1 MTVDAQFRDG
11 VLRLAIKVEDSLNAL
26 DVETIAG
33 MRAALG
39 AARARADLRLVIVE
53 SALNRVFS
61 LGMNLAKLEEVE
73 DARAWTGFEVI
84 AEYIELLVDIA
95 SAPVPTLSVVDGI
108 AAAGGVEL
116 ACVCD
121 TVIGTSNATFAI
133 AQLRKG
139 IFPFVSSAVLVPKI
153 GHARVMHWA
162 LSGQTY
168 PAKRLYDLG
177 LINQLCEPEDRDRS
191 VALFSE
197 RVLSFDPHT
206 LRAGVAALRTES
218 DMVQR
223 IRRAHALFTLNCL
236 ARLEEGGLAP

>member
-1 MTVDAQFRDG
+1 MSIDAEFKDG
-11 VLRLAIKVEDSLNAL
+11 VLRLAIRVEDSSNAL
-26 DVETIAG
+26 DLETIGG
-33 MRAALG
+33 MRAALA
-39 AARARADLRLVIVE
+39 AARARPDLRLVIVE

-61 LGMNLAKLEEVE
+61 LGMNLAKLEEIE
-73 DARAWTGFEVI
+73 DARAWAGFEVI
-84 AEYIELLVDIA
+84 SEYIELLVELA
-95 SAPVPTLSVVDGI
+95 TAPVPTLSVVDGV

-121 TVIGTSNATFAI
+121 SVIGTSNASFAI

-153 GHARVMHWA
+153 GQARVLHWA

-168 PAKRLYDLG
+168 PAKRLFDLG
-177 LINQLCEPEDRDRS
+177 LINQLCEPEDRDRTVS
-191 VALFSE
+191 LYSE
-197 RVLSFDPHT
+197 RVLSFEPHT
-206 LRAGVAALRTES
+206 LKAGVSYLRTES
-218 DMVQR
+218 DMAQR

>member
-1 MTVDAQFRDG
+1 MSSDAQFKDG
-11 VLRLAIKVEDSLNAL
+11 VLRLAIKAEESSNAL
-26 DVETIAG
+26 DLETIAG
-33 MRAALG
+33 MRSALSL
-39 AARARADLRLVIVE
+39 ARSRPELRLVIVE

-61 LGMNLAKLEEVE
+61 LGMNLARLEEIKDVRVW
-73 DARAWTGFEVI
+73 AGFELI
-84 AEYIELLVDIA
+84 AEYVELLIDIA
-95 SAPVPTLSVVDGI
+95 TAPVPTLSIVDGI

-121 TVIGTSNATFAI
+121 TVIGTSNATFSI

-168 PAKRLYDLG
+168 SAKRLFDLG
-177 LINQLCEPEDRDRS
+177 LINQLCEPEDRDRTVS
-191 VALFSE
+191 LFSE

-206 LRAGVAALRTES
+206 LKAGVASLRTES
-218 DMVQR
+218 DMAQR

-236 ARLEEGGLAP
+236 ARLEEGEAP

>member
-1 MTVDAQFRDG
+1 MSSDAQFKDG
-11 VLRLAIKVEDSLNAL
+11 VLRLAIKAEESSNAL
-26 DVETIAG
+26 DLETIAG
-33 MRAALG
+33 MRSALSL
-39 AARARADLRLVIVE
+39 ARSRPELRLVIVE

-61 LGMNLAKLEEVE
+61 LGMNLARLEEIKDVRVW
-73 DARAWTGFEVI
+73 AGFELI
-84 AEYIELLVDIA
+84 AEYVELLIDIA
-95 SAPVPTLSVVDGI
+95 TAPVPTLSIVDGI

-121 TVIGTSNATFAI
+121 TVIGTSNATFSI

-168 PAKRLYDLG
+168 SAKRLFDLG
-177 LINQLCEPEDRDRS
+177 LINQLCEPEDRDRTVS
-191 VALFSE
+191 LFSE

-206 LRAGVAALRTES
+206 LKAGVTSLRTES
-218 DMVQR
+218 DMAQR

-236 ARLEEGGLAP
+236 ARLEEGEAP